1 MSSWFARS
9 WCVTRALLCAGLTVP
24 IERKR
29 ELYAICSEYDVIII
43 EDDPYYYLQFGVRG
57 ELTCRNPQRGGT
69 RLPCLRDLLYST
81 LTALLLRATHPCDQ
95 RHVLCRHHAV
105 HDIRN

>member
-1 MSSWFARS
+1 M
-9 WCVTRALLCAGLTVP
+9 P

-57 ELTCRNPQRGGT
+57 
-69 RLPCLRDLLYST
+69 
-81 LTALLLRATHPCDQ
+81 ALLCHPYQ
-95 RHVLCRHHAV
+95 LCIYQV
-105 HDIRN
+105 YLIYVSL